1 MVIIIAVKHLEGN
14 FWFKEGTCSTF
25 SWGLNLAMA
34 LSAHAYC
41 DGKESFKKHYFFH
54 FKELLCNNICMNFL

>member
-1 MVIIIAVKHLEGN
+1 MYMVIIIAVKHLEGN

-54 FKELLCNNICMNFL
+54 FK